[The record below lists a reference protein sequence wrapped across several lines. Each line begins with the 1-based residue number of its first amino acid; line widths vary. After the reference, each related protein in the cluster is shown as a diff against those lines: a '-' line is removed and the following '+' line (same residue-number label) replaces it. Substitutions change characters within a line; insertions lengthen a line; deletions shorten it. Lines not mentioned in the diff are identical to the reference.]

1 MDTLDSYYL
10 EKEQGKKDVELEF
23 KKLELSND
31 FLIANSLF
39 LSATSFFV
47 KFAFNISISLFFFF
61 YNYYIKNFYN
71 NQLFLQ
77 HSRVDSNHQHCG

>member
-31 FLIANSLF
+31 FLIRKITIN
-39 LSATSFFV
+39 
-47 KFAFNISISLFFFF
+47 K
-61 YNYYIKNFYN
+61 
-71 NQLFLQ
+71 
-77 HSRVDSNHQHCG
+77 